1 MKLNLR
7 KQIKKYI
14 LLTIIGSI
22 SLIIPSGCGSPKQSE
37 SLTSQDMA
45 YEEEIYKNSDVTNS
59 VIYEK
64 DYDTGE
70 NDKSAAIEI
79 NRKLIKRVSLDV
91 DTNMFDEL
99 MNNLETKIT
108 SLGGYIESSNTWN
121 GSCYYQSTAAR
132 ISNLTVRIPKD
143 KLDSFVEEIGN
154 QSNIISKEERV
165 EDVTLQYVDMESH
178 KSALLVEQE
187 RLLEL
192 MSQAES
198 IDDIITIESRLSDVR
213 YQLESMES
221 QLRTYDNLIDYATI
235 SISISE
241 VVRFT
246 PQPTQTT
253 WEKIKEGFSNN
264 LFNIKKGI
272 KNFCIGFIIAIPYL
286 ILWAIII
293 VLMFF
298 LIRFLIK
305 WNDKRNTRKKE
316 IKERRSHQTDEKVKN
331 E

>member
-1 MKLNLR
+1 MKGSFFSFLC
-7 KQIKKYI
+7 IPYCIVIVYI
-14 LLTIIGSI
+14 LIGLIPVLLLCYAVSI
-22 SLIIPSGCGSPKQSE
+22 
-37 SLTSQDMA
+37 
-45 YEEEIYKNSDVTNS
+45 
-59 VIYEK
+59 
-64 DYDTGE
+64 TGGWVP
-70 NDKSAAIEI
+70 
-79 NRKLIKRVSLDV
+79 L
-91 DTNMFDEL
+91 FEL
-99 MNNLETKIT
+99 
-108 SLGGYIESSNTWN
+108 
-121 GSCYYQSTAAR
+121 
-132 ISNLTVRIPKD
+132 
-143 KLDSFVEEIGN
+143 
-154 QSNIISKEERV
+154 SKEERV
-165 EDVTLQYVDMESH
+165 EDVTFQYVDMESH

>member
-22 SLIIPSGCGSPKQSE
+22 SMIILSGCGTTKQSE

-45 YEEEIYKNSDVTNS
+45 YEEEIYKNNDVTNS

-70 NDKSAAIEI
+70 NDKTAAIEI

-91 DTNMFDEL
+91 ETNMFDEL

-121 GSCYYQSTAAR
+121 GSSYYQSTAAR
-132 ISNLTVRIPKD
+132 NSNLTVRIPKD

-253 WEKIKEGFSNN
+253 WEKIKEGFS
-264 LFNIKKGI
+264 IT
-272 KNFCIGFIIAIPYL
+272 YL
-286 ILWAIII
+286 I
-293 VLMFF
+293 
-298 LIRFLIK
+298 
-305 WNDKRNTRKKE
+305 
-316 IKERRSHQTDEKVKN
+316 
-331 E
+331 